1 MDISVIIINY
11 KQRDFTFNCVNS
23 VRKNLKCSFE
33 ILVVNN
39 SPEDDLSKIEGV
51 TLINNLNKG
60 FSQANNLAAKYA
72 KGEYLFFLN
81 ADTILKKDFS
91 QEFLHVFNKMEFG
104 AVGLGLVYPD
114 GRYQLSYWKENK
126 FMNEIKNKNI
136 ETAFIKNDIAIIYE
150 YTSNSTKREVEWVS
164 GAALIIKKEIFERIN
179 GFDEEFFLFYEDADL
194 CKRLNDAG
202 LKSYY
207 FPFDGLIHYK
217 GENVNKRFFPETY
230 YFSKKSQ
237 LLYYKKHNSLY
248 ERILL
253 RIYLLVKFT
262 YRRVTEKEKINMK
275 ILKLLLGVEK

>member
-11 KQRDFTFNCVNS
+11 KQRDFTFNCVDS

-33 ILVVNN
+33 IIVVNN

-51 TLINNLNKG
+51 TILNNLNKG

-91 QEFLHVFNKMEFG
+91 QDFLKVFNGMEFG
-104 AVGLGLVYPD
+104 VAGLGLVYPD

-126 FMNEIKNKNI
+126 FSNEIKNKNI
-136 ETAFIKNDIAIIYE
+136 ETAFIKNDIAVINDHTGNNRI
-150 YTSNSTKREVEWVS
+150 KEVDWVS
-164 GAALIIKKEIFERIN
+164 GAALIIKRETFERVF
-179 GFDEEFFLFYEDADL
+179 GFDENFFLFYEDADL
-194 CKRLNDAG
+194 CKRLYDKG

-207 FPFDGLIHYK
+207 FPFNGLIHYK
-217 GENVNKRFFPETY
+217 GENVNKRFYSETY

-237 LLYYKKHNSLY
+237 LLYYKKHNRLY

-262 YRRVTEKEKINMK
+262 FRRMTEKREINRK
-275 ILKLLLGVEK
+275 ILKLLLKVEK